1 MNSEKSTM
9 IKPAEG
15 YPHYILK
22 LNDHVIWEGK
32 DLKRQL
38 VRIKKENLRKVLDPF
53 FTTKQV
59 GKGTG
64 LGLSVSYGIVT
75 QHNGTI
81 GVQSEGENKGA
92 IFTVTLPVGKK

>member
-38 VRIKKENLRKVLDPF
+38 VRIKKEHIG
-53 FTTKQV
+53 
-59 GKGTG
+59 GK
-64 LGLSVSYGIVT
+64 LSIAWKTDREFLIV
-75 QHNGTI
+75 
-81 GVQSEGENKGA
+81 
-92 IFTVTLPVGKK
+92 